1 MTSSTPGGKTLLIIS
16 GGIEAVDAAR
26 RAKEMGHT
34 VVVSDRDPNAPG
46 FAFADSCLIA
56 DVYGAS
62 ETAAAAE
69 RYSRKIRKIDGVL
82 CVAADAPV
90 TAATVAQRLRIPGL
104 PVHVAELACDKLA
117 MKKAFRSAGV
127 NVPWFQEVSTPQE
140 LQRIAIERGR
150 DLVIKPVD
158 SRGSRGVQRIAR
170 VEDLVAAFMLARSHS
185 PTERVMVEQYLEGP
199 QVSTESIVT
208 GGRCFTPGFS
218 DRNYEHLEKYAPFFI
233 ENGGDLPSHLPA
245 TIQDKVKDLVGR
257 AASALGVTDGTV
269 KGDIVVH
276 RGEPYVIE
284 LAARLSGGFFCTRE
298 IPLNTGVDFI
308 GAAIRI
314 ALGEAV
320 DEDELTPKFQRAVIQ
335 RYAFP
340 KAGTVIAIRGEEAA
354 RAVPGIA
361 ELVVTARLGDVIP
374 PAGDKRPSAAMVLAS
389 GESRETALAAAND
402 ALALIQI
409 ETSSANATHGEKMI
423 G

>member
-1 MTSSTPGGKTLLIIS
+1 MGKTLLIIS
-16 GGIEAVDAAR
+16 GGIEAADAAR

-34 VVVSDRDPNAPG
+34 VVVSDRNPNAPG

-56 DVYGAS
+56 DVYGAG

-90 TAATVAQRLRIPGL
+90 TAATVAQKLRIPGL
-104 PVHVAELACDKLA
+104 PLHVAELACDKLA
-117 MKKAFRSAGV
+117 MKRAFRSAGV
-127 NVPWFQEVSTPQE
+127 NVPWFAEVSTPQE

-150 DLVIKPVD
+150 DLVVKPVD

-170 VEDLVAAFMLARSHS
+170 VEDLTAAFLLARSHS

-199 QVSTESIVT
+199 QVSTESIVM

-233 ENGGDLPSHLPA
+233 ENGGDLPSHLPDA
-245 TIQDKVKDLVGR
+245 VQDKVKDLVGR
-257 AASALGVTDGTV
+257 AAAALGVTDGTV

-320 DEDELTPKFQRAVIQ
+320 DADELTPKFQHAVIQ

-340 KAGTVIAIRGEEAA
+340 QAGTVIAIRGEAAA

-361 ELVVTARLGDVIP
+361 ELVVTARPGDIIP

-389 GESRETALAAAND
+389 GETREMALAAAND
-402 ALALIQI
+402 ALALIEV
-409 ETSSANATHGEKMI
+409 ETAATGGNRSEQKI

>member
-1 MTSSTPGGKTLLIIS
+1 MTSGKTLLIVS
-16 GGIEAVDAAR
+16 GGIEAADAAR

-34 VVVSDRDPNAPG
+34 VVVSDLDPKAPG
-46 FAFADSCLIA
+46 FEFADSCLIA
-56 DVYGAS
+56 DVYGPS

-117 MKKAFRSAGV
+117 MKRAFRSAGV
-127 NVPWFQEVSTPQE
+127 NVPWFTEVSTPQE

-170 VEDLVAAFMLARSHS
+170 IEDLAAAFMLARSHS
-185 PTERVMVEQYLEGP
+185 PSERVMVEQYLEGS
-199 QVSTESIVT
+199 QVSTESVVI

-218 DRNYEHLEKYAPFFI
+218 DRNYEYLEKYAPFFI
-233 ENGGDLPSHLPA
+233 ENGGDLPSHLAPD
-245 TIQDKVKDLVGR
+245 IQDKVKDLVAR
-257 AASALGVTDGTV
+257 AASAMGVTDGTV

-276 RGEPYVIE
+276 KGEPYVIE

-314 ALGEAV
+314 ALGEPV
-320 DEDELTPKFQRAVIQ
+320 SEEELTPKYQHAVIQ

-340 KAGTVIAIRGEEAA
+340 KAGKVVAVAGEEAA
-354 RAVPGIA
+354 RAIPGIA
-361 ELVVTARLGDVIP
+361 EVVVTARPGDIIP

-389 GESRETALAAAND
+389 GETRELALKAAND
-402 ALALIQI
+402 ALALIKV
-409 ETSSANATHGEKMI
+409 ETA
-423 G
+423 